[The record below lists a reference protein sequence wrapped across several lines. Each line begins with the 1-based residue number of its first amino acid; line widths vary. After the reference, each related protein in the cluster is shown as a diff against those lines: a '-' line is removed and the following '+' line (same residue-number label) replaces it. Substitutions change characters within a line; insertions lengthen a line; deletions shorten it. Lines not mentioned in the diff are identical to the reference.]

1 MTDELDTLTDANAE
15 PEEANDARTILKKGQ
30 TITIDGHTFTLSMNT
45 VCDGKKTDMLAVGL
59 KPE

>member
-15 PEEANDARTILKKGQ
+15 PEEANDARMILKKGQ
-30 TITIDGHTFTLSMNT
+30 AVTIDGHKFTLAMNA
-45 VCDGKKTDMLAVGL
+45 VCEGKRTDMLAVGL

>member
-1 MTDELDTLTDANAE
+1 MSDGTEIQEANAE
-15 PEEANDARTILKKGQ
+15 PEEAKDTRAILKKGH

-45 VCDGKKTDMLAVGL
+45 VCEGKKTDMLAVGL